1 LKSRH
6 QAIIANTGAPASHRW
21 HCLSGRRYVKIDSM
35 RRQYLVPAAKRALE
49 VIELLSK
56 ENSGLS
62 LSEIHRSL
70 RLPLSSAANIVYT
83 LQTLGY
89 LERNAENS
97 HYHLSLKMLG
107 ISRRVLDYM
116 DIPGRCHSLLE
127 DLVRESGLTG
137 HLAVLRD
144 GESIYIDRAA
154 SDGLVQFSTYVGMR
168 WPAYCS
174 AAGKALLAFLGDAEL
189 HNTLRHLSLHRFTP
203 RTITSRRV
211 LENQLRS
218 FRRLGYT
225 WEMEEG
231 EGGVACVAAP
241 IFGQQDQ
248 LVAAVSVS
256 GTIQQIPKKRVKD
269 IGAMV
274 RRYAQMMSSR
284 LGTGSIMTNG
294 SP

>member
-1 LKSRH
+1 
-6 QAIIANTGAPASHRW
+6 
-21 HCLSGRRYVKIDSM
+21 M

-49 VIELLSK
+49 VIELLSR
-56 ENSGLS
+56 ENSGMS

-107 ISRRVLDYM
+107 ISQRVLDYM

-144 GESIYIDRAA
+144 GESIYVDRAA
-154 SDGLVQFSTYVGMR
+154 SDGLVQFSTYVGMH
-168 WPAYCS
+168 WPAHCS
-174 AAGKALLAFLGDAEL
+174 AVGKALLAFLGETEF
-189 HNTLRHLSLHRFTP
+189 HNTLRHLSLHRLTP
-203 RTITSRRV
+203 RTITSRRM
-211 LENQLRS
+211 LESQFRS

-231 EGGVACVAAP
+231 ETGVACVAAP
-241 IFGQQDQ
+241 LFGHRHQ
-248 LVAAVSVS
+248 LVAAVSVA
-256 GTIQQIPKKRVKD
+256 GTIQQIPKRRIKD
-269 IGAMV
+269 VGAML
-274 RRYAQMMSSR
+274 RRYAQMMSTR
-284 LGTGSIMTNG
+284 LGTGSSI
-294 SP
+294 

>member
-1 LKSRH
+1 
-6 QAIIANTGAPASHRW
+6 
-21 HCLSGRRYVKIDSM
+21 M

-56 ENSGLS
+56 EHSGMS

-107 ISRRVLDYM
+107 ISRRVLDYT
-116 DIPGRCHSLLE
+116 DIPGRCHGLLE

-174 AAGKALLAFLGDAEL
+174 AAGKALLAFLGQTEL
-189 HNTLRHLSLHRFTP
+189 NDTLRHLSLHRFTP

-231 EGGVACVAAP
+231 ETGVACVAAP
-241 IFGQQDQ
+241 IFGQRDAV
-248 LVAAVSVS
+248 VAAVSVS
-256 GTIQQIPKKRVKD
+256 GTIQQIPKRRIKD
-269 IGAMV
+269 VGAMV
-274 RRYAQMMSSR
+274 KRYAQRMSGC
-284 LGTGSIMTNG
+284 LGTGPAMANG
-294 SP
+294 SN